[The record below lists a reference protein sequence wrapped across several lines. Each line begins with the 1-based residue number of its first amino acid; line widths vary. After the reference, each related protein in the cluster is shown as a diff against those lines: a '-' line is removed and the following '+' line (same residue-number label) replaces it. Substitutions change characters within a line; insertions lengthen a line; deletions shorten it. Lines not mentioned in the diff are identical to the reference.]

1 MSVSLWVALAL
12 GPLVFFWA
20 VGAYNRLVRLKN
32 AIANAFGQIDV
43 QLKRRYDL
51 IPNLVEVA
59 RRYLAHEAQ
68 TLEAVI
74 AARNQA
80 RTAEQT
86 AAGSPL
92 NAGALGALAGAEQM
106 LGGAL
111 GKLFAVVEDY
121 PDLKADQN
129 MRELSEELTSTENR
143 VGFAR
148 QAYNDHVLEFND
160 AAAQF
165 PTLIIARL
173 FGFQPLTMLASTTT
187 EAERETLRIQM

>member
-1 MSVSLWVALAL
+1 MSVSLWVFLAL
-12 GPLVFFWA
+12 GLVVFFWA

-74 AARNQA
+74 AARHQA

-92 NAGALGALAGAEQM
+92 NASALGALASAEQL

-111 GKLFAVVEDY
+111 GKLFAVVEGY
-121 PDLKADQN
+121 PELKADQN

-165 PTLIIARL
+165 PALIIARL
-173 FGFQPLTMLASTTT
+173 FGFQSQTMLASTTS
-187 EAERETLRIQM
+187 EAERETLRIQI